1 MEENYI
7 MFHCKKAVFTAI
19 VLCASVFLIATGAL
33 SAKTPVSAVKAPDFI
48 LKDTNGKTFRLSDY
62 KGKKPVMI
70 IFSTTWCSACK
81 SEIPYFK
88 SLYAHYASKGLEIVN
103 VGVQE
108 SQAKMS
114 KFSSRYGL
122 PYRVLLDES
131 GMVSGVYEI
140 RGVPSLV
147 LVDQKGFILCH
158 QCQQVE
164 PILDTILKK

>member
-1 MEENYI
+1 MLNW
-7 MFHCKKAVFTAI
+7 KRAALAAI
-19 VLCASVFLIATGAL
+19 VIATTVFVLATDAL
-33 SAKTPVSAVKAPDFI
+33 SIKTPVGGVKAPDFI
-48 LKDTNGKTFRLSDY
+48 LKDLNGKTFRLSDY

-70 IFSTTWCSACK
+70 IFSTTWCSSCK

-88 SLYAHYASKGLEIVN
+88 QLYSAYANKGLEVVN

-108 SQAKMS
+108 SQKKMA

-131 GMVSGVYEI
+131 GIVSGIYEI

-147 LVDQKGFILCH
+147 LVDQKGYILCH
-158 QCQQVE
+158 QCQDVE
-164 PILDTILKK
+164 PILNVILKNKK

>member
-1 MEENYI
+1 MLNRKRAA
-7 MFHCKKAVFTAI
+7 FAAI
-19 VLCASVFLIATGAL
+19 ALIISLFLLASDVLS
-33 SAKTPVSAVKAPDFI
+33 SKTPISAVKAPDFI
-48 LKDTNGKTFRLSDY
+48 LKDLNGKTFRLSDY

-70 IFSTTWCSACK
+70 IFSTTWCSSCK

-88 SLYAHYASKGLEIVN
+88 QLYSAYAARGLEIVN

-114 KFSSRYGL
+114 KFSTRYGL

-131 GMVSGVYEI
+131 GIVSGIYEI

-147 LVDQKGFILCH
+147 LIDQKGYILCH
-158 QCQQVE
+158 QCQEIE
-164 PILDTILKK
+164 PILNVILKKKP